1 MSMIFKEQLKLRL
14 KLESFNHKF
23 LIQSYNLIKHSIS
36 LCDSK
41 LSGIIPLPTKKRIY
55 CVLRSPH
62 VNKNSRE
69 HFEIRIHKRIFDI
82 YYEPNVN
89 IIEFLS
95 KVSLPASVSCKI
107 TLIK

>member
-1 MSMIFKEQLKLRL
+1 MKLKEQLKLRL

-23 LIQSYNLIKHSIS
+23 LIQSYNLIKNSIPS
-36 LCDSK
+36 YGAEVLG
-41 LSGIIPLPTKKRIY
+41 LIPLPTKRRVY

-69 HFEIRIHKRIFDI
+69 HFEIQIHKRIFDI
-82 YYEPNVN
+82 YYEPSVD

-107 TLIK
+107 TLVE

>member
-1 MSMIFKEQLKLRL
+1 MKSEEQLKLRL

-23 LIQSYNLIKHSIS
+23 LIQSYNLISKYIS
-36 LCDSK
+36 LSNAK
-41 LSGIIPLPTKKRIY
+41 IAGLVSLPTNKRIY

-69 HFEIRIHKRIFDI
+69 HFEIRIHKRVFDI
-82 YYEPNVN
+82 YYSCNIN

-95 KVSLPASVSCKI
+95 KVSLPASVSCKVI
-107 TLIK
+107 TV